1 MPFNAVVKTR
11 FVRQQILRVAGS
23 AAEVAVAALRDA
35 HVVARPLKIEEMF
48 LTTCNHHFVPLEEI
62 DTASDSRNYR
72 LTEHGCPI

>member
-48 LTTCNHHFVPLEEI
+48 
-62 DTASDSRNYR
+62 
-72 LTEHGCPI
+72 